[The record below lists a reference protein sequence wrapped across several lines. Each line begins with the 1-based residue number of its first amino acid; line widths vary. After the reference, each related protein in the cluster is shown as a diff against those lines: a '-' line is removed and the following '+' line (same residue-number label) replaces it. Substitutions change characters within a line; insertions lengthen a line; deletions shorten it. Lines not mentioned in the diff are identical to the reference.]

1 MRISRCGCVNQPR
14 ESPLVLSCVEND
26 RETEQNTM
34 TSHRVRRMLIGAASA
49 LAMMAV
55 LPSVANARS
64 YTRSQPTAG
73 ASATEVKVKPS
84 RKRGIRTSLTEL
96 ELTARQL
103 AQLVG
108 ALVVLATAVLAL
120 LAVLGA

>member
-1 MRISRCGCVNQPR
+1 L
-14 ESPLVLSCVEND
+14 PLVLSCVQND

-34 TSHRVRRMLIGAASA
+34 TSHRVRRMLIGAAGA

-55 LPSVANARS
+55 LPSLANARS

-73 ASATEVKVKPS
+73 GLVEVKVKPS
-84 RKRGIRTSLTEL
+84 RKLGIRTSLTEL

>member
-1 MRISRCGCVNQPR
+1 
-14 ESPLVLSCVEND
+14 
-26 RETEQNTM
+26 M

-49 LAMMAV
+49 LAMVAV
-55 LPSVANARS
+55 LPSLANARS
-64 YTRSQPTAG
+64 YTRSHPTAG
-73 ASATEVKVKPS
+73 ASAVEVKVKPS
-84 RKRGIRTSLTEL
+84 RKRGIHTSRTEL

-120 LAVLGA
+120 LAVLAHPA

>member
-1 MRISRCGCVNQPR
+1 
-14 ESPLVLSCVEND
+14 
-26 RETEQNTM
+26 M

-55 LPSVANARS
+55 LPSLANARR
-64 YTRSQPTAG
+64 YTRSRPTAG
-73 ASATEVKVKPS
+73 ASATVEVKVKPS
-84 RKRGIRTSLTEL
+84 RNRGIRTSLTEL

>member
-1 MRISRCGCVNQPR
+1 L
-14 ESPLVLSCVEND
+14 PLVLSCVQND

-34 TSHRVRRMLIGAASA
+34 TSHRVRRMLIGAAGA

-55 LPSVANARS
+55 LPSLANARS

-73 ASATEVKVKPS
+73 ASATFEVKS
-84 RKRGIRTSLTEL
+84 RQRSIRTSLTEL